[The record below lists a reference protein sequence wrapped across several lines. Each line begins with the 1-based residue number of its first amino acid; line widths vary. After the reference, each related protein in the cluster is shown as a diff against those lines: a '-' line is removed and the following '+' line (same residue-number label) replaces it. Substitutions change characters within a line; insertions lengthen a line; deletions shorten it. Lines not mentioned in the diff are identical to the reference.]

1 MALKKRPGGGM
12 RKNML
17 TLNITDEDT
26 LYNSYL
32 PFLKHG
38 GLFIKTDKSYKLGDE
53 VFLLLT
59 LLNDSDK
66 TPVAGQVVWINPK
79 GASGGRPQGI
89 GVHFGEMDK
98 GATREKI
105 EKALA
110 AKIKSDKRTFT
121 M

>member
-1 MALKKRPGGGM
+1 MKKRPGGL

-17 TLNITDEDT
+17 TLNLSDDDA

-32 PFLKHG
+32 PFLKQG
-38 GLFIKTDKSYKLGDE
+38 GLFIKTDKSYKLGE
-53 VFLLLT
+53 EIFLLLT
-59 LLNDSDK
+59 LLDSGDK
-66 TPVAGQVVWINPK
+66 TPVAGKVVWINPK
-79 GASGGRPQGI
+79 GAPGGRPQGI

-98 GATREKI
+98 GATRDKI

-110 AKIKSDKRTFT
+110 ARLNSDKKTYT